1 MWNMFSITP
10 FSTPFSS
17 VSIVDFKQV
26 KISWI
31 IDINSCDTLIKEFK
45 ISYAD
50 SDVETK

>member
-1 MWNMFSITP
+1 MFNITP

-17 VSIVDFKQV
+17 VSLVDFKQV
-26 KISWI
+26 NISWF

-45 ISYAD
+45 MGYAD